1 MVGRVCAEKI
11 PNTAQP
17 TKYVG
22 ETSRTPVLTVTKLR
36 RMSSVGDEWAGYIL
50 LLPLP
55 TASVLRRERT
65 GRNRLYGRPRLP
77 MGHRAQAAPRNTD
90 VPAACKN
97 HDGCFCEAHYLRN
110 IHTLVYMQFL
120 FFDITELQ
128 ETQNAQ

>member
-65 GRNRLYGRPRLP
+65 GRNRLCGRPRLP

-90 VPAACKN
+90 VPAACKQARKVRRC
-97 HDGCFCEAHYLRN
+97 DSYL
-110 IHTLVYMQFL
+110 QS
-120 FFDITELQ
+120 
-128 ETQNAQ
+128 ETVND